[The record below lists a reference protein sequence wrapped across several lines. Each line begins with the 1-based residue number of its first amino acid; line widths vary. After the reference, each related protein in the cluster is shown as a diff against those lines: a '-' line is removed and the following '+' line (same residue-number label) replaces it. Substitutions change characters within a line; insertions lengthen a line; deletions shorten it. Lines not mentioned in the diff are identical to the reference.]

1 MNSSLSHFLLGVYL
15 PLGNFRYFLVVLT
28 AALYLLIL
36 FLNSFL
42 ITVISLRPS
51 LHEPTQLFLCN
62 LFLNEIYGSTGLF
75 IFLLHQTLKDVHTV
89 TVSHCFLQIFCH
101 YTYATVEILNLA
113 VMSYDRYVAICRPL
127 QYRTIMTLNKA
138 ALFAVLIWIYSFIRC
153 FITISLTLRLTL
165 CGNFIDNLFCHN
177 YLIVRLACS
186 DTQLNNIYG
195 FFATA
200 STLLL
205 PLMPILFSY
214 AHILRVAL
222 SCPQKGRKAV
232 HTCIPHI
239 VSLLNFAL
247 GSFLDILQTR
257 FNLSTAPVVIRI
269 VFPLYFYV
277 LQPILNPIMYGMKT
291 NMIVVKRLIWKVC
304 GTKCRQI
311 RFNMCG
317 S

>member
-1 MNSSLSHFLLGVYL
+1 MNCQVSHFTLGAYYDTGPLKWLYFVIILSVYIL
-15 PLGNFRYFLVVLT
+15 IVLSN
-28 AALYLLIL
+28 LLLIIVIC
-36 FLNSFL
+36 LNR
-42 ITVISLRPS
+42 T
-51 LHEPTQLFLCN
+51 LHEPMYIFLCS
-62 LFLNEIYGSTGLF
+62 LFMNELFGSTALF
-75 IFLLHQTLKDVHTV
+75 PMLLWEIIQDVHIITAFF
-89 TVSHCFLQIFCH
+89 CFLQIFLVH
-101 YTYATVEILNLA
+101 SYILNLA

-291 NMIVVKRLIWKVC
+291 SAIQTACKDSIKIKKIIQNRL
-304 GTKCRQI
+304 GTCDTTTL
-311 RFNMCG
+311 
-317 S
+317 